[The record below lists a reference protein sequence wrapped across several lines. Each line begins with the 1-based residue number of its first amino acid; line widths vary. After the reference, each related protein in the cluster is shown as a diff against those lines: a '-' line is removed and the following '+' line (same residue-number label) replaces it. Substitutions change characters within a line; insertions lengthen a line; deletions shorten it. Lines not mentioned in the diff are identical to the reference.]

1 MCFGKRLR
9 LFRQKA
15 GYRTAKDF
23 AEKLGLPYST
33 YVAYENT
40 DREPKYKNLKRICQ
54 LLNIS
59 PGDLLIVDPLKFKQE
74 RLREIDTKQKRQVLD
89 LLTMAL
95 NAADGHVSLEYDEQH
110 EVVLIDFLVSQK
122 PRMVVN
128 VNLDNPMAM
137 MYDIFKVAGRAFIEE
152 A

>member
-1 MCFGKRLR
+1 MCFGKRLKI
-9 LFRQKA
+9 FRQKA
-15 GYRTAKDF
+15 GYKTAKDF
-23 AEKLGLPYST
+23 SKALGIPYPT
-33 YVAYENT
+33 YVAYENS
-40 DREPKYKNLKRICQ
+40 DREPKYHTLKRICQ
-54 LLNIS
+54 LLNVS
-59 PGDLLIVDPLKFKQE
+59 SEDLLMADPLKSKQE

-89 LLTMAL
+89 FLEMAL
-95 NAADGHVSLEYDEQH
+95 HAADGHVSLEYDEQR
-110 EVVLIDFLVSQK
+110 EVVVIDFLVSQK

>member
-1 MCFGKRLR
+1 MCFGQRLKV
-9 LFRQKA
+9 FREKA
-15 GYRTAKDF
+15 GYKTAKDF
-23 AEKLGLPYST
+23 ARTLGIPYST
-33 YVAYENT
+33 YVPYENKN
-40 DREPKYKNLKRICQ
+40 REPRFDTLKRICQ
-54 LLNIS
+54 LLNVS
-59 PGDLLIVDPLKFKQE
+59 SEDLLMADPLKSKQD

-89 LLTMAL
+89 FLEMAL
-95 NAADGHVSLEYDEQH
+95 HAADVHVSLEYDEQR
-110 EVVLIDFLVSQK
+110 EVVLINFLVSQK